1 MSAGK
6 YNIEVEKKATFS
18 KTLQLF
24 STYISAGNVDN
35 VPLNLTGAT
44 ITAAIKRSIND
55 AAIKIAFTCTIVDA
69 ALGKFNISLSA
80 AQTAALDIDKGVW
93 DVRIVFPSGAAERPV
108 EGTVAVSKGVA

>member
-6 YNIEVEKKATFS
+6 YNIEIEKKATFA

-24 STYISAGNVDN
+24 STYLGAGNAGN

-44 ITAAIKRSIND
+44 VTAAIKKSIND

-69 ALGKFNISLSA
+69 SLGKFKIELSA

-93 DVRIVFPSGAAERPV
+93 DVRVVFASGAAERPV
-108 EGTVAVSKGVA
+108 EGNVVVSKGVA